1 MALIFWEWKWIDVLS
16 KQTNNGNL
24 LFANAVNA
32 VIRLLLL
39 FPRDLRIQQSM
50 KLTVINNSCNY
61 VLASPPPSVPL
72 SPRMQFS
79 LNLHG
84 MMHSRSQISTLIAL
98 DGLLSYVS
106 GPNKKWAAG
115 YLIEISSSDGTRGA
129 GNVSPAVCG
138 KQQKLYLWVTG
149 FYCGDAGIH
158 LWMLEYTFVYVAP
171 HIHFSQ
177 IKDWFRFLSSSSNSD
192 LWVQVF
198 PWPSKCR

>member
-61 VLASPPPSVPL
+61 VLASPPRRVPL

-84 MMHSRSQISTLIAL
+84 MMHSWSQILTLIAL

-106 GPNKKWAAG
+106 GLWTLEMSCWLSDRDIIIWWDSGGRKCVSVVCGNNKSCNFEWRDS
-115 YLIEISSSDGTRGA
+115 IVETRGYIF
-129 GNVSPAVCG
+129 GC
-138 KQQKLYLWVTG
+138 
-149 FYCGDAGIH
+149 
-158 LWMLEYTFVYVAP
+158 
-171 HIHFSQ
+171 
-177 IKDWFRFLSSSSNSD
+177 
-192 LWVQVF
+192 
-198 PWPSKCR
+198 